1 MDSISKTDRVHAVR
15 DTPTPYLPALMA
27 PPSNL
32 YILSLSQPRNLIN
45 MNPIIWIQSLQ
56 DCDTNMSPISC
67 FHIFQ
72 KNSFPYNCTSPR
84 CQMHLGTLQTST
96 NSKLFTFNVL
106 LANKVLLV
114 YFHQR
119 KIRKKW
125 EVKNTFHAAF
135 LYCWDQQPAHFSEP
149 NQTNP
154 TIIFE
159 EMLKLTELTEMSW

>member
-1 MDSISKTDRVHAVR
+1 MPNAVGN
-15 DTPTPYLPALMA
+15 T
-27 PPSNL
+27 SNL
-32 YILSLSQPRNLIN
+32 NEFK
-45 MNPIIWIQSLQ
+45 
-56 DCDTNMSPISC
+56 T
-67 FHIFQ
+67 
-72 KNSFPYNCTSPR
+72 
-84 CQMHLGTLQTST
+84 
-96 NSKLFTFNVL
+96 FTFNVL